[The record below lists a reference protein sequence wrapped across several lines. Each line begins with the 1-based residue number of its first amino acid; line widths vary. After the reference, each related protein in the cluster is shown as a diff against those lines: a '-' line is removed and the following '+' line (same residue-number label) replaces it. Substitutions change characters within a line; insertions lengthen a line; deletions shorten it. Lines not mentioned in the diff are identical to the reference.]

1 MKNLQKPKKSKNQ
14 SLIRSKSTLEM
25 TRKLSRL
32 IKISQKRRKSAR
44 NDQEK
49 TIKDIEE
56 KFYHIIKKNFS
67 LVDAVDRN
75 VSYFLQECIFFPEF
89 RETLNCSALPKFYQK
104 YWKTPISS
112 SPGTFIGSNF
122 GFFFGMALTLG
133 EWIWRKRTL
142 KTRYAL

>member
-56 KFYHIIKKNFS
+56 KSYHIIKKNFS
-67 LVDAVDRN
+67 LVDAVGKN
-75 VSYFLQECIFFPEF
+75 VSYFYARMYIFS
-89 RETLNCSALPKFYQK
+89 R
-104 YWKTPISS
+104 IS
-112 SPGTFIGSNF
+112 
-122 GFFFGMALTLG
+122 G
-133 EWIWRKRTL
+133 EP
-142 KTRYAL
+142 